1 MCRICAD
8 QGQLTASYEA
18 VQASSELQVQNVWQ
32 KRANCKDNIGPTI
45 FVASAILVDIFG
57 ALPAGHE
64 GNKTAL
70 KGIINRPCYKYQ

>member
-32 KRANCKDNIGPTI
+32 KRANCKDNIRPTI